1 MGYHVN
7 NYFKCHV
14 TYIMGPLLARME
26 QVALQTWNA
35 PFERRLVAVRRL
47 TAHVLQKHW

>member
-26 QVALQTWNA
+26 QVALSNL
-35 PFERRLVAVRRL
+35 ERSLRKRLVQL
-47 TAHVLQKHW
+47 DD